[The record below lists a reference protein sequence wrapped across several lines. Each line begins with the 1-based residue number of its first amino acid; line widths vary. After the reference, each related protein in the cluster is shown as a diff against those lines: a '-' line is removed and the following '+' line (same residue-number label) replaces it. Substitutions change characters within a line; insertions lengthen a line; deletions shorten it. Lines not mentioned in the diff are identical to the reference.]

1 MGSKVVTVVNSLK
14 SHKVIIFSVITVNKA
29 INQITRMRTFV
40 VVLLTIAV
48 ADVSFGLPMDDV
60 ELREES
66 LDEPLDEPLDEELLR
81 EDPGEGEELREDPEE
96 EEGLL
101 EERLTC
107 GRYGGRWACV
117 PSCMAQNCATGYCR
131 GGTCR
136 CSRCGRGSNH

>member
-60 ELREES
+60 ELREE
-66 LDEPLDEPLDEELLR
+66 PLDEPLDEEQLR
-81 EDPGEGEELREDPEE
+81 EDPEEEEELREDPEE

-117 PSCMAQNCATGYCR
+117 PSCMAQNCATG
-131 GGTCR
+131 
-136 CSRCGRGSNH
+136 

>member
-29 INQITRMRTFV
+29 INQIKRMRTFV
-40 VVLLTIAV
+40 VILFAIAV

-66 LDEPLDEPLDEELLR
+66 LDEPLDEPLDEEQLR
-81 EDPGEGEELREDPEE
+81 EDPEEEEELREDPEE

-101 EERLTC
+101 EER
-107 GRYGGRWACV
+107 RHVVDMEDGGPAFPLAWHR
-117 PSCMAQNCATGYCR
+117 
-131 GGTCR
+131 
-136 CSRCGRGSNH
+136 